1 MFCIHQRLCF
11 LMIVIMIVDF
21 NWILNKTN
29 GKPTQST
36 EKCVLDASTG
46 VNVRGS
52 DHIVG
57 REQDIEGTG
66 W

>member
-1 MFCIHQRLCF
+1 
-11 LMIVIMIVDF
+11 MIVIMIVDF

-36 EKCVLDASTG
+36 KKCVLDASTG
-46 VNVRGS
+46 VNVSGS